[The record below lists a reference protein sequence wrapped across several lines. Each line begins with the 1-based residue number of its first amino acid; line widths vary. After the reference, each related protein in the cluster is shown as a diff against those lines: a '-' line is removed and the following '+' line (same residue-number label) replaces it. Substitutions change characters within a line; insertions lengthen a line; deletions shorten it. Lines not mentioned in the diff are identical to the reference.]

1 MKFSEIVANNFP
13 ARAIRIRVGDTEIY
27 MGTKSRGL
35 DEMSASQIDWL
46 NSHNCIHCWRSSNEM
61 EIVYRKNKAF
71 EKLVWGK

>member
-13 ARAIRIRVGDTEIY
+13 TRAIRIRVGDTEIY

-35 DEMSASQIDWL
+35 NEMSAAQIDWL
-46 NSHNCIHCWRSSNEM
+46 NSHDYIHCWWSFNEV